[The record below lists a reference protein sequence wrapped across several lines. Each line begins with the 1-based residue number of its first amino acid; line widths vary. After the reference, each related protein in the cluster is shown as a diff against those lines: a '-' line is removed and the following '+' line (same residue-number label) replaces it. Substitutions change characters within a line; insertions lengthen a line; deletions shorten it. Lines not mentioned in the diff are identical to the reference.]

1 MLYTELTIKAMRL
14 AYEAHKEQFDKGGVP
29 YIFHPYHIAE
39 QLQEEYDIC
48 VALLHDVVEDTD
60 INLSDLENAGFPK
73 EVVEAVGLLTKTKG
87 ENYMDYVR
95 RIKENPIASKV
106 KLLDLEHNSDPSRLV
121 EGNPKTASLME
132 RYAKA
137 KIILLEE

>member
-1 MLYTELTIKAMRL
+1 M
-14 AYEAHKEQFDKGGVP
+14 
-29 YIFHPYHIAE
+29 
-39 QLQEEYDIC
+39 
-48 VALLHDVVEDTD
+48 ALLHDVVEDTD
-60 INLSDLENAGFPK
+60 ITLSDLENAGFPR

-87 ENYMDYVR
+87 EDYFEYVNR
-95 RIKENPIASKV
+95 VKHNPIAKRV

-132 RYAKA
+132 RYSKA